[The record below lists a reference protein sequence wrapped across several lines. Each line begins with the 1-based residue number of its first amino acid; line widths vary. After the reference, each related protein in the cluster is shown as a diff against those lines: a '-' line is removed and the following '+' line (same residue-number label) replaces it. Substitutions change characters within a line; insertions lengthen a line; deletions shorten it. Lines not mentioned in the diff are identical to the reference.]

1 MKLLREDKKQFK
13 VVKWIF
19 LGLSILFNGFIIFH
33 SCLNST
39 ESAKWSTF
47 FANIFE
53 TEINKNHKAPIETI
67 DVTSIDV
74 SYNNSYAYNNVAGY
88 EDSGDTH
95 YLPVGCTK
103 LLSVIIGPKNA
114 TNKAVTYT
122 ASNPDVIKI
131 TQQGA
136 GAAIQGV
143 SAGSTT
149 LTITSNGNPS
159 LFKTFNFQVV
169 DLVAPVDFSIPETS
183 MSIPLN
189 GGDIVPINIINDT
202 LVTKDFD
209 QQVFLP
215 RYYDARALTYT
226 SSDSSIVEVED
237 VLGMKNVLVGKSLGT
252 ATVQV
257 SNGKGVNHSISVT
270 VGTEKPANPLPE
282 KTNLEA
288 YADDMDLAR
297 TSNTVG
303 FNLGLEEVLY
313 TSLDKTALYVSNEG
327 RVIGYR
333 TKTGNDETYT
343 IRAIDKNDLTT
354 YKDYEV
360 KLTVHP
366 IEDFSLSTSAKFVDG
381 IIKAEVGKQVTVTI
395 TASPFNSYNNK
406 FNITSSDTNVATIT
420 EQGTRFLISIVGDGN
435 AIIVVSSTQNPS
447 LKRSLALQATRAGAI
462 NYKNRSAFRMWVRKY
477 SGHLFLFAVSGFF
490 TTITFY
496 MFLRDKKWWLSCVIS
511 SVFGFT
517 MAGISE
523 LLQLIPAL
531 KRGAEWSDVW
541 VDFLGYG
548 TATLIVA
555 LTLGAIFLIRYL
567 VKKHKEK
574 NKVEE

>member
-19 LGLSILFNGFIIFH
+19 LGLSILFNGFIIYH

-39 ESAKWSTF
+39 DSGKWSNF

-103 LLSVIIGPKNA
+103 LLSVTIGPKDA
-114 TNKAVTYT
+114 TNRAVTYT

-143 SAGSTT
+143 SAGFTT

-169 DLVAPVDFSIPETS
+169 DLVAPVDFSIPEAS
-183 MSIPLN
+183 MTIPLN

-202 LVTKDFD
+202 MVTKDYD
-209 QQVFLP
+209 QDIFLP
-215 RYYDARALTYT
+215 RYYNARELTYV
-226 SSDSSIVEVED
+226 SSDSSIVEVKN
-237 VLGMKNVLVGKSLGT
+237 VLGMKNVLVGKAIGST
-252 ATVQV
+252 TVQV
-257 SNGKGVNHSISVT
+257 SNGKGINHSIT
-270 VGTEKPANPLPE
+270 VNVGSEQPSNPLPE

-288 YADDMDLAR
+288 YADDMDIAR
-297 TSNTVG
+297 TDNTVG
-303 FNLGLEEVLY
+303 FNLGLEDVLY
-313 TSLDKTALYVSNEG
+313 QSIDKTALYVSNQG
-327 RVIGYR
+327 RVVGYR
-333 TKTGNDETYT
+333 TKTGNDETYK
-343 IRAIDKNDLTT
+343 IRAISKNDLTT

-360 KLTVHP
+360 KLTSHP
-366 IEDFSLSTSAKFVDG
+366 LVDFTITPSVKLVDG
-381 IIKAEVGKQVTVTI
+381 ILNTEVGKQISVSIAVNP
-395 TASPFNSYNNK
+395 SNSYNNK
-406 FNITSSDTNVATIT
+406 FDITSSDTKVATVT
-420 EQGTRFLISIVGDGN
+420 GQGTSFTVDIVGEGN
-435 AIIVVSSTQNPS
+435 TKITVTSVKNPS
-447 LKRSLALQATRAGAI
+447 LTKSFDIKAIQKGAI
-462 NYKNRSAFRMWVRKY
+462 NDDNRKAFQQWVRKY
-477 SGHLFLFAVSGFF
+477 SGHLLLFALSGVF
-490 TTITFY
+490 TTITLY
-496 MFLRDKKWWLSCVIS
+496 MFLDGKKWWLSCIAS
-511 SVFGFT
+511 ALFGF
-517 MAGISE
+517 MVAGISE
-523 LLQLIPAL
+523 LIQAAVPGRSGL
-531 KRGAEWSDVW
+531 WSDVW
-541 VDFLGYG
+541 IDYMGYG

-574 NKVEE
+574 NKIEE